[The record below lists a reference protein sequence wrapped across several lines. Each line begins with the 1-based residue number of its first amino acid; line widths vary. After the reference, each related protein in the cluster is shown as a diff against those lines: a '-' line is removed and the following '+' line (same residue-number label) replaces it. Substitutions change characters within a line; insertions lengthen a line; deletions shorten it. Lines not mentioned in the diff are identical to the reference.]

1 MVGAPIPEH
10 ERTKKLLEEILG
22 PLPPAGSVEFG
33 RYLLEL
39 AAHDPRVVPIIS
51 QAVLKGELPSEDQLA
66 LLRQV
71 GEKIR
76 GASAL
81 AQGGGGRV
89 GVSQGGRT
97 QGPEERL
104 RKPEGPSSALPSDS
118 RVEDVPPVS
127 KPLARGEASA
137 EPRPSS
143 SGEAFGAPSPQ
154 QAKGE
159 EGGGGTR
166 KSGEEG
172 REERRSGYK
181 AYEKHIRGKQR
192 AERGLQRL
200 LKQFEPNLR
209 TFVLH
214 PRKVLL
220 WVLVPVL
227 LVGTYWVFEQPI
239 KAQMAKLRQAAE
251 GQAGPPP
258 PPPQGGPPSQ
268 DNDLPPPPPPPQEAE
283 GDSPQESATSPSAT
297 SPSSE
302 VEPATASAPQGETGP
317 RNGATQGQGPQA
329 EGGVAQPPVP
339 PPPPALPVYG
349 EVPPPPPSGGQ
360 QVSSAEGGQESPS
373 PVVKAFENSATP
385 LVKALGGVGGEGG
398 QGGQAGSLLRG
409 GQGETPKV
417 VSLVGGGGG
426 QGQSAPAGDQLAQAS
441 GSYLVRKDA
450 DPEARGVL
458 IRRFADAPFQ
468 KRSPEEPQGVAGEG
482 ALSEAPSSPAPTT
495 SQRGGAGGQS
505 LPSGALAPSPSS
517 SQPPA
522 SGQEGGALPLPESLR
537 GVAGGSASAPTASFA
552 PPPSQVQEGQ
562 GGGRQ
567 GAQRGDGGVPSG
579 PPALGLRYGQ
589 ILWGEVVA
597 GVAMAEGMTEAP
609 LLIRLKNEG
618 EEYLAFGGAT
628 LNVRTNRIFA
638 RIDRIYYKDVAY
650 LVSGYVVDET
660 GTLGIKADVREEAPN
675 AAVNLLRGVFGGIK
689 QYVDYYAKA
698 TTTTVIPGTGVV
710 TSSAPPPLGLTI
722 LGTALGQFAAPP
734 DQISVV
740 RVWVVNPGKKAGLVI
755 VPPQP

>member
-81 AQGGGGRV
+81 AQGGEGAKL

-97 QGPEERL
+97 QGPEERF
-104 RKPEGPSSALPSDS
+104 RKAEGSSPTLSSDS
-118 RVEDVPPVS
+118 RPEDLPPAS

-143 SGEAFGAPSPQ
+143 PGEAFGAPSPQ

-159 EGGGGTR
+159 
-166 KSGEEG
+166 GE

-239 KAQMAKLRQAAE
+239 KAQMAKLRQTAE

-258 PPPQGGPPSQ
+258 PPPQGERTFQEDQPPS
-268 DNDLPPPPPPPQEAE
+268 PPPPQGAE
-283 GDSPQESATSPSAT
+283 GGSPQEGLTPPSGT
-297 SPSSE
+297 PPSSE
-302 VEPATASAPQGETGP
+302 LEPATASAPQGEAGSQ
-317 RNGATQGQGPQA
+317 NGAAQGQGPQA
-329 EGGVAQPPVP
+329 EGGVPQPPVP

-360 QVSSAEGGQESPS
+360 QVPNGEREQESPS

-417 VSLVGGGGG
+417 VSLIGAGGG
-426 QGQSAPAGDQLAQAS
+426 QGQSAPAGDQVAQAG
-441 GSYLVRKDA
+441 GSYVVRKDA

-458 IRRFADAPFQ
+458 IRRFADAPSQ
-468 KRSPEEPQGVAGEG
+468 KRSPEEPQGAVREET
-482 ALSEAPSSPAPTT
+482 LSEGPPSPVPTT
-495 SQRGGAGGQS
+495 SQRAGAGGQG
-505 LPSGALAPSPSS
+505 LPSGASAPSPSS

-522 SGQEGGALPLPESLR
+522 SGREGGGLPLPESLR
-537 GVAGGSASAPTASFA
+537 GVAGSSAGTSASFA
-552 PPPSQVQEGQ
+552 PPASSSPPSSQVQEGQ

-567 GAQRGDGGVPSG
+567 SAQRGDSGGPSG

-628 LNVRTNRIFA
+628 LNVRTNRISA

-710 TSSAPPPLGLTI
+710 TSTAPPPLGLTV

-740 RVWVVNPGKKAGLVI
+740 RVWVVNPGRKAGLVI

>member
-1 MVGAPIPEH
+1 MAGAPVPEH
-10 ERTKKLLEEILG
+10 ERTKRLLEEILG

-51 QAVLKGELPSEDQLA
+51 QAVLKGELPPEDQLA

-76 GASAL
+76 GVGAL
-81 AQGGGGRV
+81 AQGGEGSRL
-89 GVSQGGRT
+89 GVPQGERT
-97 QGPEERL
+97 QGLEERF
-104 RKPEGPSSALPSDS
+104 RGAEGGSSMPSGI
-118 RVEDVPPVS
+118 PPAS
-127 KPLARGEASA
+127 KPPARGETSA
-137 EPRPSS
+137 EPRSFPSE
-143 SGEAFGAPSPQ
+143 EASRAPSPQ

-159 EGGGGTR
+159 EGGEGGR
-166 KSGEEG
+166 KGGEKG
-172 REERRSGYK
+172 REEQRRSGYK
-181 AYEKHIRGKQR
+181 AYEKQIRGKQR

-220 WVLVPVL
+220 WVLVPVFIL
-227 LVGTYWVFEQPI
+227 GSYWVFEQPI
-239 KAQMAKLRQAAE
+239 KAQMAKLRQPVE

-258 PPPQGGPPSQ
+258 PPPRGEPPSQ
-268 DNDLPPPPPPPQEAE
+268 DNDLPPPPPPQEAE
-283 GDSPQESATSPSAT
+283 RGSPQEGLTPPSSA

-302 VEPATASAPQGETGP
+302 VEPATASAPQGETGAQ
-317 RNGATQGQGPQA
+317 NGAPQGQGAQA
-329 EGGVAQPPVP
+329 EGGVGQPPVP

-349 EVPPPPPSGGQ
+349 EVPPPPPNGGQ
-360 QVSSAEGGQESPS
+360 RATGAEGGQESNS
-373 PVVKAFENSATP
+373 PVVKAFENNATP
-385 LVKALGGVGGEGG
+385 VVKALASVGGEGG
-398 QGGQAGSLLRG
+398 QGGQAGSFLRG
-409 GQGETPKV
+409 GQGEAPKV
-417 VSLVGGGGG
+417 VSLVGGGGS
-426 QGQSAPAGDQLAQAS
+426 QDQSALAGGQVVQAG
-441 GSYLVRKDA
+441 GSYIVRKDA
-450 DPEARGVL
+450 DPEAIGVL
-458 IRRFADAPFQ
+458 VRRFADSPSQ
-468 KRSPEEPQGVAGEG
+468 KRVPEEPQGAVEG
-482 ALSEAPSSPAPTT
+482 GTLSEAPSSPVPTPP
-495 SQRGGAGGQS
+495 QRANAGGQG
-505 LPSGALAPSPSS
+505 LPSSASAPSPSN

-522 SGQEGGALPLPESLR
+522 YGQQGGALPLPESLR
-537 GVAGGSASAPTASFA
+537 GAAGGSASASASFA
-552 PPPSQVQEGQ
+552 PPASPSPPSSQVQEGQ

-567 GAQRGDGGVPSG
+567 GAQRGDGGVPSA

-628 LNVRTNRIFA
+628 LNVRTNRISA
-638 RIDRIYYKDVAY
+638 RIDRIYYRDVAY

-675 AAVNLLRGVFGGIK
+675 VAVNLLRGVFGGIK